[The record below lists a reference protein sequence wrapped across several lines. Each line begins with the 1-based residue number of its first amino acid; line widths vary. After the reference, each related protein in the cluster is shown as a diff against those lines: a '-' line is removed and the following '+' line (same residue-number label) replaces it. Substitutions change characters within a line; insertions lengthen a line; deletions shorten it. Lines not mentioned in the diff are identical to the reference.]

1 MIVVDK
7 NRVVSIRYIMKN
19 SEGAML
25 ENSMKAQPVS
35 YLHGAAGIL
44 LLLQEQLKGLKT
56 GDKKVVYLRAETGL
70 TSEDFVFDVIIDG
83 VRIALDEEI
92 LLGYPVQDNVI
103 ACEEN
108 CECYDW
114 KQNADLTT

>member
-19 SEGAML
+19 SEGEML
-25 ENSMKAQPVS
+25 ENSMTAQPVS
-35 YLHGAAGIL
+35 YLHGAAGVL

-56 GDKKVVYLRAETGL
+56 GDKKIVYLRAETGL

-92 LLGYPVQDNVI
+92 LLGYPVQANVI

-108 CECYDW
+108 CQCYDW
-114 KQNADLTT
+114 KKNADLTS